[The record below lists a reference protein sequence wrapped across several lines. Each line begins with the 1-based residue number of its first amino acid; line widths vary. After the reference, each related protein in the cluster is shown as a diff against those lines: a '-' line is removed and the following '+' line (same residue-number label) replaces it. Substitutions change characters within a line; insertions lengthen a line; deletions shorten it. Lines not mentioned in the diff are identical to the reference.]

1 MKKIFLLCLVN
12 IVFAL
17 SACSIFSPEAEPTV
31 VFREADVVISEVMA
45 GIEGNNN
52 HEFIELH
59 NTGDALADLEGWS
72 LWYRIA
78 TSDDE
83 ALVHQ
88 WTERTLIPPR
98 GHYLLVREGQSF
110 IEEADAFFN
119 HGLNNSGGGLSLRD
133 NEGTQ
138 RDSLGWGKAPPQF
151 TEGAAAL
158 ALENGTSLERKPGG
172 IEGNIDDDNDNA
184 SDFQL
189 SDSPHPQNVNSPA
202 SPSEGVVVRLHLT
215 APDQVTPGSNFEY
228 ILTVSNPSE
237 ATMHDIHVELPIP
250 LNLDVIETPQGWMN
264 QEGIY
269 VGQIE
274 ELEPGE
280 EISFNFQVGTPWKY
294 FIAEAKNVL
303 ASPADTHLYSFAEV
317 ARTAVEGGVIPIGIA
332 RNLIGSDITIEGIA
346 TMYTGGFYAGSGA
359 KLYLEDDSGGV
370 QIYVPG
376 GAGVL
381 DVPIGAVVRVSGVI
395 EPYRGAIELI
405 PEIPEDVEVLTPP
418 DSAQLPAPEPV
429 TIRQAIN
436 DAETLPGRLLQV
448 EGTAT
453 RVEEFNYSYE
463 IDLVDE
469 DGQILTLYIDKLTEF
484 NIETIEEGRRYRA
497 IGIHEA
503 RDTDLLLNP
512 RTQGDLEEIFPPELI
527 LSIQSPT
534 SVRPGEKVPV
544 TITASNHT
552 NELLTDVHI
561 SLPEKFLGGTLVEA
575 PEEAGFGDGGI
586 SVPIGDLEPFGGFAT
601 LEVVLQPDQSTE
613 IVEIR
618 DYSAIALES
627 ASASS
632 GPERLVFVGKG
643 VPIWAIQ
650 GHEKSSPYK
659 LEYVQTQGIV
669 TGVFPELGG
678 FWIQEDP
685 SDDDPRTS
693 AGLFVNIGEME
704 LPLNPSDLIEVSGWI
719 REISG
724 QTQLEVSDPA
734 NIQVLRSHVTLP
746 QPVPLDPPTDEEIA
760 AMYYEDREGMLVE
773 VVGPAIAV
781 SPTSKYGEY
790 ALILP
795 QHGMDRVLRGDPFG
809 MLIHVDDGSE
819 AVHYDSGDLPYVV
832 TTGDHVESVSGPL
845 AYTFGQFKIE
855 PTSDPVVTPGD
866 SAPLQVIEPGAF
878 SVMTWNVENLFDIL
892 DPHPSDPPRPRKA
905 EYDLALTKVA
915 NTIEVSGAPT
925 VVGLQEVENIGI
937 LEDLVEGEILA
948 DYQYVPYLIEG
959 TDSRGID
966 VGYLIRG
973 DQAEV
978 LDVGQFTAPDGLTS
992 RPPLMLKLDIK
1003 GDGSSTSLYILNNHF
1018 TSMAG
1023 GEVATE
1029 PRRSAQAEWNIQ
1041 VMEKLLAEDPTAQ
1054 FIILGDLNSFYDSRP
1069 VDLLREA
1076 GLMHVLE
1083 NLPPGERYNYI
1094 YQGVSQTLDH
1104 ILVSPELME
1113 ALHEAVPLHVN
1124 ADFPP
1129 AEPGD
1134 SSPIRKSDHDPVI
1147 AIFAKSP

>member
-1 MKKIFLLCLVN
+1 MKKIFLLCLMS
-12 IVFAL
+12 IVFVI
-17 SACSIFSPEAEPTV
+17 SACSTFSLKAEPTI
-31 VFREADVVISEVMA
+31 VFREADIVISEVMA

-52 HEFIELH
+52 QEFIELY
-59 NTGDALADLEGWS
+59 NAGDALADLDGWS
-72 LWYRIA
+72 LWYRLA
-78 TSDDE
+78 TNDDE
-83 ALVHQ
+83 VLVHQ
-88 WTERTLIPPR
+88 WTGRTLVPPR
-98 GHYLLVREGQSF
+98 GHYLLVRDGQSF
-110 IEEADAFFN
+110 IEEADAYFYQ
-119 HGLNNSGGGLSLRD
+119 GLNNSGAGLSLRD

-138 RDSLGWGKAPPQF
+138 RDSLGWGNAPSQF
-151 TEGAAAL
+151 TEGAVAP

-172 IEGNIDDDNDNA
+172 IEGNSDDDNDNA

-189 SDSPHPQNVNSPA
+189 SDSPHPQNVSSPA
-202 SPSEGVVVRLHLT
+202 SPAQGEMVRLHLT

-237 ATMHDIHVELPIP
+237 ATMHDIHVEFSLP
-250 LNLDVIETPQGWMN
+250 LKLDVIEPPQGWKN
-264 QEGIY
+264 QEGTY
-269 VGQIE
+269 TWQIE

-280 EISFNFQVGTPWKY
+280 ELAFTFQAGAPWEY
-294 FIAEAKNVL
+294 FTAEAKNVL

-317 ARTAVEGGVIPIGIA
+317 ARTAVEGGVVPIGIA

-359 KLYLEDDSGGV
+359 KLYLEDESGGV

-376 GAGVL
+376 GAGTL

-405 PEIPEDVEVLTPP
+405 PEIPEDVELLAPP
-418 DSAQLPAPEPV
+418 DPAQLPVPEPV
-429 TIRQAIN
+429 SIRQAAN

-497 IGIHEA
+497 TGIHEA

-512 RTQGDLEEIFPPELI
+512 RTQDDLEEIFPPELI

-534 SVRPGEKVPV
+534 SVRPDEKVPV
-544 TITASNHT
+544 TITATNHT

-561 SLPEKFLGGTLVEA
+561 SLPDKFFGGTLVEA
-575 PEEAGFGDGGI
+575 PEKAGFGDSGI
-586 SVPIGDLEPFGGFAT
+586 SVPIGDLEPSGGFAT
-601 LEVVLQPDQSTE
+601 LEVVLQPDRSTE

-618 DYSAIALES
+618 DYSASGLES

-632 GPERLVFVGKG
+632 GPERLVFVGQG

-685 SDDDPRTS
+685 SDDDPETS
-693 AGLFVNIGEME
+693 AGLFVNLGEME
-704 LPLNPSDLIEVSGWI
+704 LTPNPGDLIEVSGRI

-724 QTQLEVSDPA
+724 QTQLEVSDLA
-734 NIQVLRSHVTLP
+734 NIQVLRSHVALP
-746 QPVPLDPPTDEEIA
+746 QPVSLDPPADEEIA
-760 AMYYEDREGMLVE
+760 AMYYEDREGMLVD

-795 QHGMDRVLRGDPFG
+795 QHGMDRVLRGDPVG

-819 AVHYDSGDLPYVV
+819 AVHYDNVNLPYVV
-832 TTGDHVESVSGPL
+832 TTGDHVENVSGPL
-845 AYTFGQFKIE
+845 AYTFGQYKIE
-855 PTSDPVVTPGD
+855 PTSDPMVTPSG
-866 SAPLQVIEPGAF
+866 SAPPQTIEPGAF

-915 NTIEVSGAPT
+915 NTIDVSGAPT

-937 LEDLVEGEILA
+937 LEDLAENEILA

-992 RPPLMLKLDIK
+992 RPPLMVKIDLK
-1003 GDGSSTSLYILNNHF
+1003 GDGSSTSLYVLNNHF

-1029 PRRSAQAEWNIQ
+1029 PRRAAQAEWNIQ

-1069 VDLLREA
+1069 IEILREA
-1076 GLMHVLE
+1076 GLMHVFE
-1083 NLPPGERYNYI
+1083 NLPLGERYNYI

-1104 ILVSPELME
+1104 ILISPELMD
-1113 ALHEAVPLHVN
+1113 AFQKVVLLHVN

-1129 AEPGD
+1129 AETGD
-1134 SSPIRKSDHDPVI
+1134 PSPIRKSDHDPVI
-1147 AIFAKSP
+1147 AIFANLP